1 MKLLKN
7 IFLFSLLF
15 APVVAR
21 AESLSE
27 TLGLNSFG
35 DQTKLIRPGADM
47 NATRATIANIINI
60 MLSFLGMIFTVL
72 IIYGGFKWMLS
83 RGNSSQVDEAKS
95 VIKNATI
102 GLTIVLLSYVISR
115 VVLII
120 IEGNPASI

>member
-7 IFLFSLLF
+7 IFFFSLLF
-15 APVVAR
+15 LPVTAR
-21 AESLSE
+21 AESLAD
-27 TLGLNSFG
+27 TLGLTGFG
-35 DQTKLIRPGADM
+35 DQTNLIKPGADI
-47 NATRATIANIINI
+47 NSTKTVIANIINI
-60 MLSFLGMIFTVL
+60 MLGFLGMIFTVL

-115 VVLII
+115 TILMI
-120 IEGNPASI
+120 IEGQPTTP